1 MNRLSTLL
9 TFAALWLSAC
19 SMSPTPKSLAADAVA
34 AMGGAEKLKAIQTV
48 VMKGGTGTR
57 LRLGQTVHVSDPET
71 PGQLSDVVET
81 LDLAGGRASLDYVLK
96 NGDFT
101 QHRHEVLTKRGDKPV
116 GIEIIPMRP
125 IIATSPG
132 GLFSWGT
139 QNSPEI
145 SLQRNAVTIML
156 AAADATGDTNA
167 IEDQTFNGKMTKH
180 VHTKSKSGEDVGLY
194 FDPQSKLL
202 AGYEVT
208 DTETMLGDVAAQY
221 ILDDYKAVDGVML
234 PHHITVR
241 KGGKDYSEVRYSSI
255 TINDPAGLAVF
266 AIPDEASKEA
276 DEAVA
281 AGEFSRVALTKIA
294 DGLYFARAYSHNSM
308 IVEFPNWLAVVE
320 APYTE
325 AQTNTLATVVAQQF
339 PGKPIKYAAVTH
351 HHYDHTGGVRGIV
364 ALGATLLVEKGHE
377 AALKELIDAK
387 HTNPPDELARR
398 RSAQPPQPTGSIEV
412 YEGKKVIS
420 DGRQALELYAVTGST
435 HVEPMVLA
443 YVPSARAL
451 YQSDLFFPG
460 TGGAPSPA
468 AVHLLESV
476 RKLRLRVDTN
486 VGGHG
491 GVGPGAELV
500 KAGTAPIA
508 TR

>member
-1 MNRLSTLL
+1 MNRRSTLL

-19 SMSPTPKSLAADAVA
+19 SRSPTPKSLAADAVA
-34 AMGGAEKLKAIQTV
+34 AMGGAEKLKAIPTV

-139 QNSPEI
+139 QNSPEM

-156 AAADATGDTNA
+156 AAGDATGDTLG

-276 DEAVA
+276 DETIA

-294 DGLYFARAYSHNSM
+294 DGLYFARAYSHTR
-308 IVEFPNWLAVVE
+308 IGW
-320 APYTE
+320 
-325 AQTNTLATVVAQQF
+325 
-339 PGKPIKYAAVTH
+339 
-351 HHYDHTGGVRGIV
+351 
-364 ALGATLLVEKGHE
+364 
-377 AALKELIDAK
+377 
-387 HTNPPDELARR
+387 
-398 RSAQPPQPTGSIEV
+398 RS
-412 YEGKKVIS
+412 
-420 DGRQALELYAVTGST
+420 
-435 HVEPMVLA
+435 
-443 YVPSARAL
+443 
-451 YQSDLFFPG
+451 
-460 TGGAPSPA
+460 
-468 AVHLLESV
+468 
-476 RKLRLRVDTN
+476 
-486 VGGHG
+486 
-491 GVGPGAELV
+491 
-500 KAGTAPIA
+500 
-508 TR
+508 